1 MSLNYKAFSVSG
13 LEGLGFIFLF
23 IFYGGFHSGMFDAI
37 YNLRTTCVVNGELL

>member
-23 IFYGGFHSGMFDAI
+23 INFFFYGGFTVECLMQFTI
-37 YNLRTTCVVNGELL
+37 